1 MILILLGPPGA
12 GKGTQAK
19 VLSERLGLAHLSTGD
34 MLREAVQAGSEL
46 GKAAKRAMDA
56 GELVSDDIM
65 VGLIENRIGED
76 DCEGGFILDGFPRT
90 VGQAEALD
98 AMLANKGCRVDRV
111 IEIRVD
117 EEELVK
123 RIAGRFM
130 CAKCNANYH
139 DENKQPKV
147 EGVCDQCG
155 STEFIRR
162 EDDREETVRARLAAY
177 RKQTAPL
184 LPYYRD
190 KGVLVSVDGMN
201 SIDGVAGEIEGI
213 LKAA

>member
-19 VLSERLGLAHLSTGD
+19 MASERLGLAHLSTGD
-34 MLREAVQAGSEL
+34 MLREAVQAGTGL
-46 GKAAKRAMDA
+46 GKAAKKAMDA
-56 GELVSDDIM
+56 GELVKDEIM
-65 VGLIENRIGED
+65 VGLIEERIEQD
-76 DCEGGFILDGFPRT
+76 DCENGFILDGFPRT

-98 AMLANKGCRVDRV
+98 EMLENKGCSVDRV

-117 EEELVK
+117 EDELVK

-139 DENKQPKV
+139 DENKRPKV
-147 EGVCDQCG
+147 EGVCDKCG
-155 STEFIRR
+155 STEFVRR
-162 EDDREETVRARLAAY
+162 KDDREETVRARLAAY

-184 LPYYRD
+184 LPYYRE

-201 SIDGVAGEIEGI
+201 SIAAVAGEIEGI
-213 LKAA
+213 LEAA